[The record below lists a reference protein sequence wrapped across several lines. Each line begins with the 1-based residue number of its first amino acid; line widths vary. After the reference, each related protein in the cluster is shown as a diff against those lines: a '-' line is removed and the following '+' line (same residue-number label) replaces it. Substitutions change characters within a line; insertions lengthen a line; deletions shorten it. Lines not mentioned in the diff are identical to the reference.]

1 MTPSQLDILCL
12 CTPHSIGGAQGN
24 AARLTLD
31 FQARGYRAGLGFLFQ
46 EDAQA
51 DFGIDD
57 VFVVAENRPRTPADW
72 LSFLARCRGKIAVRR
87 PRVGM
92 GFHPLANIIGA
103 VTIGASGTFVSTQ
116 AWPASEQSKGTER
129 LEAILCHTPL
139 IAANIAVSSFVADS
153 FAHRGETYA
162 KKTEVV
168 YNDPPPLPVIS
179 ETSLQCREKLGMRS
193 DGMILGCMGRL
204 HEQKNLQLAIRA
216 MAHLPEQCLC
226 IAGEG
231 GQRDMLQR
239 LAVEIGADARVHFLG
254 ALSGANVTRF
264 YRATDLL
271 LMPSLYE
278 GHPLVMLEAMSQGV
292 PVLAHDIAVMREA
305 GGEAAL
311 YASSDPQDWA
321 RQILS
326 LNTERLYDMSVQSR
340 ARAEHFAEKSMVDEY
355 LRVMGLSAQKD
366 DGA

>member
-1 MTPSQLDILCL
+1 
-12 CTPHSIGGAQGN
+12 
-24 AARLTLD
+24 
-31 FQARGYRAGLGFLFQ
+31 LFE

-57 VFVVAENRPRTPADW
+57 VFVVAEKRPRTPADW
-72 LSFLARCRGKIAVRR
+72 FSFLARSRTEIAARR
-87 PRVGM
+87 PRAGM

-103 VTIGASGTFVSTQ
+103 VTIGAGGQFVSRQ

-129 LEAILCHTPL
+129 LETILCSTPL
-139 IAANIAVSSFVADS
+139 IAANIAVSRFVADS
-153 FAHRGETYA
+153 FVHRGKIYA
-162 KKTEVV
+162 QKTEVV
-168 YNDPPPLPVIS
+168 YNDPPPLPGIA
-179 ETSLQCREKLGMRS
+179 ETPQQCREKLGMRS
-193 DGMILGCMGRL
+193 DGLVLSCIGRL

-216 MAHLPEQCLC
+216 MAHLPEQHVY

-231 GQRDMLQR
+231 EQRDMLQR
-239 LAVEIGADARVHFLG
+239 LAGAIGAGHRVHFLG
-254 ALSGANVTRF
+254 ALSGADVTRF

-278 GHPLVMLEAMSQGV
+278 GHPLVMLEAMSHGV

-305 GGEAAL
+305 GGEAVL

-326 LNTERLYDMSVQSR
+326 LKSQHFHDMSVQGR
-340 ARAEHFAEKSMVDEY
+340 ARAAYFAEKSMVDEY
-355 LRVMGLSAQKD
+355 LRVMGLRAWKE
-366 DGA
+366 G